1 MDIDMEPTF
10 TDKAFDFYGVY
21 VRINEPQKY
30 KYAETKLTFFYQDL
44 IQELFAKINLQQMEV
59 DQMAKLNKVFLADR

>member
-1 MDIDMEPTF
+1 MEPTF

-30 KYAETKLTFFYQDL
+30 KYAETKLTFFY
-44 IQELFAKINLQQMEV
+44 
-59 DQMAKLNKVFLADR
+59 